1 MRFSHRR
8 DEKTDKLPEFVKGL
22 AFLRK
27 GVYNN
32 IYTSQYRIRYCAFLT
47 GYEPSG
53 AGGRRCF
60 HVVFAHQLGGV
71 NVASDLHCHTKISD
85 GSMGIEELIAIAK
98 RRGLSAISVTDHDT
112 TAAATRAVII
122 GRRQEVRVIHG
133 VEFSTIDKARGNVA
147 HLLCYLC
154 DTPDRLEGLCRRTG
168 ESRRQAAMAMV
179 RKVMRYYPITPEL
192 IVKCATGSTNIYKQH
207 IMHALM
213 DAGYADSIY
222 GELYQKL
229 FSPETGSALV
239 EPEYPDVKEVLEL
252 IHSAGGIAVLAH
264 PVPYRNEE
272 LLEELTGLGL
282 DGVEVWHPDQS
293 ETDSARLAAFAAEHG
308 LLTTGGSD
316 FHGMYTPA
324 ARPLGS
330 TAAPDECVEALLAF
344 KDKKKR
350 KNA

>member
-1 MRFSHRR
+1 M
-8 DEKTDKLPEFVKGL
+8 
-22 AFLRK
+22 
-27 GVYNN
+27 
-32 IYTSQYRIRYCAFLT
+32 
-47 GYEPSG
+47 
-53 AGGRRCF
+53 
-60 HVVFAHQLGGV
+60 
-71 NVASDLHCHTKISD
+71 ASDLHCHTKISD

-133 VEFSTIDKARGNVA
+133 VEFSTIDKARGNEA

-252 IHSAGGIAVLAH
+252 IHSAGGSRCSPIRSLTATRSCWRSLPGWAW
-264 PVPYRNEE
+264 
-272 LLEELTGLGL
+272 TGLRSG
-282 DGVEVWHPDQS
+282 
-293 ETDSARLAAFAAEHG
+293 TRIR
-308 LLTTGGSD
+308 
-316 FHGMYTPA
+316 
-324 ARPLGS
+324 ARPIRPGWPPSQRS
-330 TAAPDECVEALLAF
+330 TAC
-344 KDKKKR
+344 
-350 KNA
+350 

>member
-1 MRFSHRR
+1 M
-8 DEKTDKLPEFVKGL
+8 
-22 AFLRK
+22 
-27 GVYNN
+27 
-32 IYTSQYRIRYCAFLT
+32 
-47 GYEPSG
+47 
-53 AGGRRCF
+53 
-60 HVVFAHQLGGV
+60 
-71 NVASDLHCHTKISD
+71 ASDLHCHTKLSD
-85 GSMGIEELIAIAK
+85 GSMGIEELIAVAK

-122 GRRQEVRVIHG
+122 GRRQGIQVIHG
-133 VEFSTIDKARGNVA
+133 VELSAFDQTRGNKA

-168 ESRRQAAMAMV
+168 ESRRRTATTMV

-192 IVKCATGSTNIYKQH
+192 IVKCATGSTSIYKQH

-229 FSPETGSALV
+229 FSPGSGVAWA
-239 EPEYPDVKEVLEL
+239 EPEYPEVKEVLEL

-264 PVPYRNEE
+264 PIPYHNEA
-272 LLEELTGLGL
+272 LLEELTALGL

-293 ETDSARLAAFAAEHG
+293 ETDSARLAAFAADHN
-308 LLTTGGSD
+308 LLMTGGSD

-330 TAAPDECVEALLAF
+330 TPAADECVEALLAY